1 MPLLLVPEKHL
12 RQTLWGQFP
21 LSVVPEET
29 NDDVHNGNILLGQAV
44 GDVKDSKELLEKE
57 GLLKV

>member
-1 MPLLLVPEKHL
+1 MPEKHL
-12 RQTLWGQFP
+12 LQVLWEQFP
-21 LSVVPEET
+21 LYVVPEET
-29 NDDVHNGNILLGQAV
+29 NDDVHNGNILPGQAV